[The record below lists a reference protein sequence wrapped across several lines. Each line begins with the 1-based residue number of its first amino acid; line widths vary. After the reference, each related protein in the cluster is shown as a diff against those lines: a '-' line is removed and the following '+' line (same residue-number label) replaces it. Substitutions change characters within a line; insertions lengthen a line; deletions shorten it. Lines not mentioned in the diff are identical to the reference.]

1 MPKMIGIFDSG
12 AGGLFALSELRAAKP
27 LADLCFFADTAN
39 SPYGTREQGEIARL
53 LSAGISR
60 LKCAGCEA
68 VLIACCTAS
77 SVIDMLKPQERHGA
91 VPIIL
96 PTALAAVRATRRARI
111 AVISTEA
118 THRSAAFG
126 KAIAK
131 IAPKVKVISR
141 PTQALVSLVEAGA
154 CDANITASAR
164 RALED
169 ELAPLL
175 SQDFDTLILGCT
187 HFAHLEH
194 EIRRLA
200 GDGVAIIS
208 SAKEGVA
215 ELLRTLSEDE
225 LCGAGST
232 IYLR

>member
-39 SPYGTREQGEIARL
+39 APYGTREREEIARL
-53 LSAGISR
+53 LCAGISR
-60 LKCAGCEA
+60 LKSAGCEA

-77 SVIDMLKPQERHGA
+77 SVIDMLAPKERRGT
-91 VPIIL
+91 VPIIQ
-96 PTALAAVRATRRARI
+96 PTAVAAVRATRCAQI

-118 THRSAAFG
+118 THKCSAFG
-126 KAIAK
+126 KAITK
-131 IAPKVKVISR
+131 IAPNVKVFSQ

-154 CDANITASAR
+154 CDGNLTDAAR
-164 RALED
+164 HVLKK
-169 ELAPLL
+169 ELSPLR

-187 HFAHLEH
+187 HFAHLER
-194 EIRRLA
+194 EIKQLM
-200 GDGVAIIS
+200 GDGVSIIS

-215 ELLRTLSEDE
+215 ELLRSLSDGD